1 MLKTVLLGKNFGMKA
16 GLSCAD
22 DTTVDVTRGL
32 SHDFTSGVAEI
43 INGIH
48 YVKMKKL
55 THWSNTEKTSFS
67 SP

>member
-48 YVKMKKL
+48 YQVVMDG
-55 THWSNTEKTSFS
+55 
-67 SP
+67 